1 MNSMTG
7 FGRAEG
13 SFGDVRVAIDIK
25 SVNSRYLDFKLH
37 MGREWIELEPLMKK
51 EIEARLT
58 RGRVDVFVDLQTT
71 APDLLVLNEGFVR
84 SYLAAAAQLRDWG
97 VQGELGLSSLVQLPG
112 VLSKGTV
119 SVEKIREP
127 VLETFRRALDELAKA
142 RGAEGKALEQDI
154 TDRLA
159 RFASLVEVF
168 ESEAGRIREY
178 YEDRLRKQI
187 DRMAAQ
193 YEFDESR
200 LAQEI
205 FYYVERSD
213 VAEEI
218 RRLQSHLQRFHAYL
232 EASSGALGKNLDFL
246 CQEMNREVNTV
257 LSKSGLVDLTEAAV
271 EAKAEMERI
280 REQVQNVE

>member
-1 MNSMTG
+1 MTG

-218 RRLQSHLQRFHAYL
+218 RRLQSHLQR
-232 EASSGALGKNLDFL
+232 
-246 CQEMNREVNTV
+246 
-257 LSKSGLVDLTEAAV
+257 
-271 EAKAEMERI
+271 
-280 REQVQNVE
+280 